1 VTRLPKTIV
10 IVGAGFSGAA
20 VAINLLRL
28 SYWRPVRIVL
38 VDRSPRMARGAAYAE
53 RSHPHLLNVPAG
65 RMSMNSADA
74 LEFLKFAQQR
84 FPAATAE
91 DFLPRS
97 LYGDYLESVLLDA
110 EISSPQHVQLHK
122 VVGTVFSI
130 ERTRSTSPYR
140 VELDDG
146 TSFVADDV
154 VLALGNP
161 PPANIAGTSSL
172 VGSSHYVSDPWASP
186 PALEPNETV
195 LVIGTGLTMADTVIA
210 GNESSWGRATFHAIS
225 RHGMIP
231 PTQTAFRTSAGC
243 DSDDVTR
250 LRAHSSS
257 ARGLLRAVRELTTDV
272 QARGGDW
279 REAITCVRNQAPMLW
294 QRLPHRE
301 RKRFLRHAR
310 AYWDVHRH
318 RLPQQTLSTLREL
331 QRDGKLH
338 VHAGRIQNFELEGK
352 KVRVTWRPR
361 GSDAPQTILVDR
373 VFNCTGADYN
383 LARTRDPLWRSLLSQ
398 GLAAPDELGLGL
410 RTGAYGAV
418 LDSRNRISSN
428 LYYIGPMLRADHWEC
443 TAAQELR
450 VHAER
455 LAHHL
460 AAPAVKPMLADRR
473 TQPILTTSRFEDQRL
488 AR

>member
-1 VTRLPKTIV
+1 MTRLPRTIV

-38 VDRSPRMARGAAYAE
+38 VDRSPRMARGTAYAE

-65 RMSMNSADA
+65 RMSMNSADS

-97 LYGDYLESVLLDA
+97 LYGEYLESVLLDA
-110 EISSPQHVQLHK
+110 ELSSPSHVQLHK
-122 VVGTVFSI
+122 VAGSVCSI
-130 ERTRSTSPYR
+130 ERTESTSPYR

-146 TSFVADDV
+146 TAFVADDV

-161 PPANIAGTSSL
+161 PPSHVSGTPSL
-172 VGSSHYVSDPWASP
+172 VGSSRYVADPWDSP
-186 PALEPNETV
+186 PKLEPGENV
-195 LVIGTGLTMADTVIA
+195 LIIGTGLTMADTVIA
-210 GNESSWGRATFHAIS
+210 GDESAWGRATFHAIS

-231 PTQTAFRTSAGC
+231 PSQTAFRTSAGC
-243 DSDDVTR
+243 DADDITR
-250 LRAHSSS
+250 LRAASFS
-257 ARGLLRAVRELTTDV
+257 ARRLLRTVRELTIDV
-272 QARGGDW
+272 QLRGGDW
-279 REAITCVRNQAPMLW
+279 REAITCVRNLAPTLW

-310 AYWDVHRH
+310 VYWDVHRH
-318 RLPQQTLSTLREL
+318 RLPQQTLSKLEEL
-331 QRDGKLH
+331 QRDGKLR
-338 VHAGRIQNFELEGK
+338 VHAGRVLNFELHGE

-361 GSDAPQTILVDR
+361 ASNTAQTMLVDR
-373 VFNCTGADYN
+373 VINCTGADYN
-383 LARTRDPLWRSLLSQ
+383 PTRSRDPLLRSLLSQ
-398 GLAAPDELGLGL
+398 GLAAPDDLGLGL
-410 RTGAYGAV
+410 RTGTHGAV
-418 LDSRNRISSN
+418 IDSRNRVSSN

-460 AAPAVKPMLADRR
+460 AAPAVKPMFAARR
-473 TQPILTTSRFEDQRL
+473 
-488 AR
+488 A